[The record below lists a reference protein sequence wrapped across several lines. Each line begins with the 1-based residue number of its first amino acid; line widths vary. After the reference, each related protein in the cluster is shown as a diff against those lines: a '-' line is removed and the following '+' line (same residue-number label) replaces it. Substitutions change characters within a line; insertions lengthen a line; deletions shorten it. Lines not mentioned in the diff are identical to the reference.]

1 MTSDPTPQDEAANNS
16 DASLGGRIE
25 NDHDG
30 HHDRQYDEGCAALP
44 CAVSPCEHNGG
55 ASCQHCDG
63 EDHAAG
69 LREPKPLTE
78 PSPIA
83 SDSRHARML
92 GQRDERHLARCG
104 GMTLEPV
111 KSL

>member
-16 DASLGGRIE
+16 DASLGDRIE

-30 HHDRQYDEGCAALP
+30 HHDRQHDEGCAALP

-69 LREPKPLTE
+69 LGEPKALTE
-78 PSPIA
+78 PAPVA
-83 SDSRHARML
+83 SKSDHARNARSEERAHAWA
-92 GQRDERHLARCG
+92 GVRD
-104 GMTLEPV
+104 
-111 KSL
+111 